1 MPRHEARFAVNAA
14 PEALWRFLRDFESLC
29 ACIPGVERVR
39 VVDPR
44 TVELTVRERIGA
56 VPLVVDLIA
65 RIEEEEPPRRLRA
78 VATAKHLTMAM
89 DVALRPTG
97 AGAELVSAFEVKGE
111 GPMKPVVDRLFERRA
126 AERAAQFAVT
136 LENRFGAG
144 PAAQGG
150 GAGRSSARG
159 WLRRLVRWLFRSR
172 RSAR

>member
-29 ACIPGVERVR
+29 ACIPGVERIR

-56 VPLVVDLIA
+56 VPLVVDLTA
-65 RIEEEEPPRRLRA
+65 RIEEEDPPRRLRA

-89 DVALRPTG
+89 DVELRRAG

-111 GPMKPVVDRLFERRA
+111 RPMKPVVDRLFERRA
-126 AERAAQFAVT
+126 AERAAQFAAT
-136 LENRFGAG
+136 LENRFGTTARAG
-144 PAAQGG
+144 T
-150 GAGRSSARG
+150 GASARPAG
-159 WLRRLVRWLFRSR
+159 CGYVRQILTWLARLWG
-172 RSAR
+172 SAR